1 MNTSFIKKLSSRLDF
16 FIFGIILI
24 GIFLRFYHIDRA
36 VGGGDE
42 SQILLEWVY
51 YPIEHIIG
59 TFTHGTGGHHIL
71 HTICLRLMI
80 LLFGDD
86 NSIAIRFPAF
96 IAGIC
101 YLWMIYKT
109 TLLFSGS
116 KPTARLALL
125 AATLNPIHIYYSQT
139 ARGYSFLMLFAILVL
154 YSALK
159 LYHKYDKVKWG
170 SAFVVSMVLLIYTH
184 PVSVLY
190 YIAFAGWV
198 DWVSIHQYANKS
210 NSHPSPYQPY
220 SGKVWASLLI

>member
-71 HTICLRLMI
+71 HTICLRFMV

-96 IAGIC
+96 FTGIC
-101 YLWMIYKT
+101 YLYMIYKT
-109 TLLFSGS
+109 TLLLSGS
-116 KPTARLALL
+116 KPAAKLALL

-159 LYHKYDKVKWG
+159 LYHK
-170 SAFVVSMVLLIYTH
+170 H
-184 PVSVLY
+184 E
-190 YIAFAGWV
+190 
-198 DWVSIHQYANKS
+198 
-210 NSHPSPYQPY
+210 
-220 SGKVWASLLI
+220 

>member
-42 SQILLEWVY
+42 NQILLEWVY

-59 TFTHGTGGHHIL
+59 TYTHGTGGHHIL

-80 LLFGDD
+80 VLFGDD

-101 YLWMIYKT
+101 YLW
-109 TLLFSGS
+109 
-116 KPTARLALL
+116 
-125 AATLNPIHIYYSQT
+125 
-139 ARGYSFLMLFAILVL
+139 VL
-154 YSALK
+154 
-159 LYHKYDKVKWG
+159 
-170 SAFVVSMVLLIYTH
+170 
-184 PVSVLY
+184 
-190 YIAFAGWV
+190 
-198 DWVSIHQYANKS
+198 
-210 NSHPSPYQPY
+210 
-220 SGKVWASLLI
+220 